1 MAKFSYT
8 KVNRENAIKSNGFEL
23 LPKGAYV
30 CKILKVAE
38 VENKSGKGKHV
49 EIGFDIAEGEYKD
62 FYMKQFEANTSE
74 DKKWPTDPRYN
85 LGVQDDSSPQWLG
98 QNWDT
103 FWTNVEDSNNGYVF
117 DGDGDKLKNKLF
129 GGLFHNEQSE
139 YNGNIYDHTRLKW
152 TRAAQDVRDGKYG
165 KLPNDK
171 LITAAT
177 KSSGKKQDDTFM
189 NVPEGTAEE
198 IPF

>member
-8 KVNRENAIKSNGFEL
+8 KVNRENAIKGFSFEL

-74 DKKWPTDPRYN
+74 DKKWPTDARYN
-85 LGVQDDSSPQWLG
+85 LGVPDDSSPEWLV